1 MAYTLTDEQKDLK
14 KLIGAFLKKELV
26 PVAHEYDESG
36 EFPAAIYKKAFDLG
50 FHMLDLPE
58 EYGGAGIDHESFG
71 VLLEEMGYH
80 EPGFAMTILAH
91 ELAAKCI
98 LIGGSDAIKERFM
111 DQIGEGAMGAF
122 CLTEPNSGSDSAA
135 MLTSYKKDG
144 GEYVLTG
151 TKCFITNGQYAD
163 FFIIFATKDKNLG
176 AKGVSAFVVERD
188 LPGFTIDKHENKMGL
203 RLSNTCGIAMND
215 VRIPE
220 DHLLGKEGEGFKI
233 AMADLDAGRL
243 NNASVAVGLCQA
255 ALDAAAAYAKE
266 RVTFGKPIIKHQ
278 AVQFMLA
285 DMATKTE
292 AARQLTRYGMYLLN
306 QGQKVTKV
314 ASMAK
319 TFSSDAA
326 LSVAS
331 DAVQIL
337 GGYGYS
343 KEYPVEKMMRD
354 AKIFQIFEGT
364 NQIQRMVIGRELAK
378 E

>member
-1 MAYTLTDEQKDLK
+1 MAYTLTEEQKDLK
-14 KLIGAFLKKELV
+14 KLIGSFLKKEVV

-36 EFPAAIYKKAFDLG
+36 EFPAEIYKKAFELG
-50 FHMLDLPE
+50 FHMLDIPE

-71 VLLEEMGYH
+71 VLLEEMGYY

-91 ELAAKCI
+91 DLAAKCV
-98 LIGGSDAIKERFM
+98 LIGACDSLKEDIM
-111 DQIGEGAMGAF
+111 AQVCEGAMGAF

-135 MLTSYKKDG
+135 MLTSYRKDG
-144 GEYVLTG
+144 GEYVLNG

-163 FFIIFATKDKNLG
+163 FFIIFATKDKTLG
-176 AKGVSAFVVERD
+176 AKGVSAFLVEKDR
-188 LPGFTIDKHENKMGL
+188 PGFTIDKHENKMGL

-215 VRIPE
+215 VRIPA
-220 DHLLGKEGEGFKI
+220 DHLLGKEGEGFMI

-255 ALDAAAAYAKE
+255 ALDAALAYAKE

-306 QGQKVTKV
+306 QGEKVTKT

-319 TFSSDAA
+319 TFSSDSAV
-326 LSVAS
+326 SIAS